1 MFKVGSLDQL
11 MELLDT
17 FSKYDAQLDASCK
30 KNEKMFFEVCKELKI
45 ADPKLMI
52 ELSRSNE
59 KMSVEDYVKNFKWD
73 QVRFQTDKS
82 LKVIGAQISG
92 K

>member
-1 MFKVGSLDQL
+1 VFKVGSLDQL

-17 FSKYDAQLDASCK
+17 FSKYDAQLDGTCK
-30 KNEKMFFEVCKELKI
+30 KNEKMFFEMCKELQI

-52 ELSRSNE
+52 EVGRNGQ
-59 KMSVEDYVKNFKWD
+59 KVSVEEYIKTFKWD